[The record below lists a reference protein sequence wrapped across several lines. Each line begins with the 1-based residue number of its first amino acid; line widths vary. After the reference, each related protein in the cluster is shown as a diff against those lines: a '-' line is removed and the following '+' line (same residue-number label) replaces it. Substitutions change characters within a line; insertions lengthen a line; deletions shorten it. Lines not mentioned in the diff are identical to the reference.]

1 MWGRL
6 DLVLWF
12 KETRKTPQPTV
23 CETLSGEVKEMR
35 QIAARWFT
43 LFTAILALSF
53 LANTAFA
60 ADDDDPPARA
70 ARLSYASGSV
80 SFEPGGTDEWVD
92 AVVNR
97 PMTTGDKL
105 WADQNGRA
113 EVRIDSYAL
122 RLGPQT
128 GFSFLNLD
136 DRVVQVRL
144 TEGSLNVRVRRLDEN
159 QTLEIDT
166 PNLAFNV
173 LRPGSYRID
182 VNENGD
188 ATLVTVREG
197 QGEVTGGGSAYPVR
211 AGDSV
216 NFNGVDQLSAD
227 VEGIGDGD
235 DFDRWSNSRDQRWE
249 HSASARYVS
258 DDAVG
263 YEDLDENGQWDSD
276 PEYGTVWYP
285 RSVAADWAPYRY
297 GHWVWVSPWGW
308 TWVDDA
314 SWGFAPFH
322 YGRWV
327 VARGRWCWVP
337 SPPRPAYVT
346 REYVRP
352 VYAPALVAWVGGPHF
367 GVGVAVGGAAAGV
380 AWFPLGPRDVY
391 TPSYHVSEGYVE
403 RVNVSN
409 TRIVNRTEVTNVY
422 NNVYVNNTT
431 VNQTNITYQNQRANN
446 AVTATSQASFTTAQ
460 PVGRN
465 QVHVD
470 AREVASA
477 PVTPRA
483 AVAPQ
488 ARSFT
493 GAAAPAKARPP
504 ATLASRNVVAKT
516 APPAPPAPVAQQ
528 VKAVEANGGRPVA
541 VTQVRANQ
549 PQPAAANVRVAAP
562 AKAAALPPKGNSV
575 NRPGQPGRPAQN
587 QSNAQAEQPNQPNQP
602 ANAGNPSRPP
612 NANQPNPN
620 QVNPNQPNANRPNPN
635 ASNVENPNRPA
646 NANQPNPNQPNANR
660 PNPNASNAE
669 NPNRPANA
677 NQPNPNQPNANR
689 PNPNASNENPNRAN
703 PNRPPNAN
711 DPNANRPADNRPAT
725 NERPPAARQNA
736 EPQTQQRQQEQQDQ
750 LRRQQQQEQQ
760 KVEQQRAQQQQ
771 QLQQQKADEQRRQD
785 LQRQQQQQ
793 DQLHHQQQ
801 LEQQKVEQQRA
812 QQQQQLQQQKAEQ
825 QKRQDVQR
833 QQQQQNE
840 QVQRKQQQQQEKQQ
854 QSPQKEVQKQQPK
867 EQPKEQQKPPK
878 NNQDNKDKD
887 RPPSR

>member
-1 MWGRL
+1 MWPRL
-6 DLVLWF
+6 NLVLWF
-12 KETRKTPQPTV
+12 RKLARPPTQLYAR
-23 CETLSGEVKEMR
+23 TGLGKFTAFRRDREMR
-35 QIAARWFT
+35 HTAARWFT
-43 LFTAILALSF
+43 VIAAMFALSF
-53 LANTAFA
+53 VAGSAFA
-60 ADDDDPPARA
+60 QDDDPPNRA

-80 SFEPGGTDEWVD
+80 SFEPAGTDEWVE
-92 AVVNR
+92 AIVNR

-105 WADQNGRA
+105 WADQDGRV

-136 DRVVQVRL
+136 DNVVQVRL
-144 TEGSLNVRVRRLDEN
+144 TEGSLNLRVRRLDEN

-188 ATLVTVREG
+188 ATLVTVRDG
-197 QGEVTGGGSAYPVR
+197 QGEVTGGGSAYPIR
-211 AGDSV
+211 AGESA
-216 NFNGVDQLSAD
+216 NFSGVDQLNAD

-235 DFDRWSNSRDQRWE
+235 DFDQWSNSRDQRWE

-352 VYAPALVAWVGGPHF
+352 VYAPALVAWVGGPRF

-391 TPSYHVSEGYVE
+391 TPSYHVSERYVE

-409 TRIVNRTEVTNVY
+409 TTIVNRTQVTNVY
-422 NNVYVNNTT
+422 NNVYVNNTKN
-431 VNQTNITYQNQRANN
+431 VSVTNITYQNQRANN

-465 QVHVD
+465 QVRVD

-477 PVTPRA
+477 PVA
-483 AVAPQ
+483 ARTTVAPQ

-493 GAAAPAKARPP
+493 GTAAPAKARPP

-516 APPAPPAPVAQQ
+516 APPPPPAPVAQQ

-549 PQPAAANVRVAAP
+549 PQPASANVKVAAP

-575 NRPGQPGRPAQN
+575 NRPGQPGRPAQATQ
-587 QSNAQAEQPNQPNQP
+587 QSQPAPAQPNT
-602 ANAGNPSRPP
+602 A
-612 NANQPNPN
+612 
-620 QVNPNQPNANRPNPN
+620 QPNANRPANVSPNTPN
-635 ASNVENPNRPA
+635 AGNP
-646 NANQPNPNQPNANR
+646 NQPNPNQPNANR
-660 PNPNASNAE
+660 PNPNAPNANANRPNPSQPNANPPNANRPNAE
-669 NPNRPANA
+669 NPNRPNA
-677 NQPNPNQPNANR
+677 NPPAANPPNANRPNANPNTPSAENSNRPAPNQPNANPNAPNANR
-689 PNPNASNENPNRAN
+689 PNAENPNRPNAN
-703 PNRPPNAN
+703 PPAANPPNAN
-711 DPNANRPADNRPAT
+711 RPNANPNTPNANNPNANRPADNRPAT
-725 NERPPAARQNA
+725 NDRPPAARQNP
-736 EPQTQQRQQEQQDQ
+736 EPQTQQRQQQQADQ
-750 LRRQQQQEQQ
+750 LRQQQQQERQNA
-760 KVEQQRAQQQQ
+760 EQQRAQQQQ
-771 QLQQQKADEQRRQD
+771 RL
-785 LQRQQQQQ
+785 
-793 DQLHHQQQ
+793 
-801 LEQQKVEQQRA
+801 EQQRA
-812 QQQQQLQQQKAEQ
+812 DE

-833 QQQQQNE
+833 QQQQQ
-840 QVQRKQQQQQEKQQ
+840 Q
-854 QSPQKEVQKQQPK
+854 QKEAANP
-867 EQPKEQQKPPK
+867 QPKEQQPPPRK
-878 NNQDNKDKD
+878 DNKDNKDKD